1 MSIPSWLTVST
12 DACEKD
18 GLDVFMCEPDPGPDL
33 FLTVPDVASL
43 AVVDAVS
50 FIYTPDLIDGLEV
63 NTLLERREMAMRVM
77 SSGVGMIEKGWYGV
91 SDKEITPTVINN
103 VTDLL
108 IAAALNNLS

>member
-1 MSIPSWLTVST
+1 MSIPSWLTANT
-12 DACEKD
+12 DASEKD
-18 GLDVFMCEPDPGPDL
+18 GLGVFMCEPDPGPDL
-33 FLTVPDVASL
+33 FLTVPDVASV

-63 NTLLERREMAMRVM
+63 NTLLERRELAMRAM
-77 SSGVGMIEKGWYGV
+77 SGGIGAVEKDWYGV
-91 SDKEITPTVINN
+91 SDKEITSTVINN